1 MSLCSIDLTV
11 NIDNLLSIL
20 SQLDKV
26 TVIAKVLIYYLYY
39 Q

>member
-26 TVIAKVLIYYLYY
+26 TVVAKVLIHYLYY